1 MQTDQH
7 LNILI
12 FSLRNKKSIGIYR
25 LKKDIYLEELRQDN
39 VKNLISTETISE
51 IVNNKDIILQV
62 GTGLVSYVQI

>member
-25 LKKDIYLEELRQDN
+25 LKRDIYLEELRQDN